1 MAKPAIRSACLF
13 LACSLLAASSSCVK
27 GLGLFSGS
35 CFFSTENI
43 LETKTMSGASG
54 DEEHETKSFFRLLV
68 ASGRPENFFTDDE
81 VISFSTLSWL
91 SWSGDGT
98 CATTMLRTA
107 LCSGQVWHT
116 VAGIH
121 NMSMFAFSQ
130 RVNFPTS
137 HRFCPQKAKI
147 IFFTSKESKVALEV
161 ARPG

>member
-43 LETKTMSGASG
+43 LETNTMSGASG
-54 DEEHETKSFFRLLV
+54 DEEHETKFFFRLLV
-68 ASGRPENFFTDDE
+68 ASGKPENFFTDDE
-81 VISFSTLSWL
+81 VISFSTRSWL

-116 VAGIH
+116 VACSGRH
-121 NMSMFAFSQ
+121 TQHFYVCFFS
-130 RVNFPTS
+130 TS
-137 HRFCPQKAKI
+137 ELPDEEGSSILSSIGKNY
-147 IFFTSKESKVALEV
+147 IFYIKRK
-161 ARPG
+161 